1 MGDTSYEYAGEELA
15 NFSIVVNWKTYW
27 SSTILPYLGKYIL
40 EVGAGIGSSTK
51 ILSSMSSAET
61 WLCLE
66 PDPGNIEILKNEK
79 RAGDIPA
86 YCEFRQGGLTA
97 LRENDHFDSILYID
111 VLEHIEDD
119 EKEILLASEHLLENG
134 HLIILAPAYPF
145 LFSEFDKAI
154 GHYRRYSRGMF
165 ADNYADSL
173 HRVSIRYLDSVG
185 LLTSLGNRFLLRSSL
200 PTKEQLAFW
209 DRYLI
214 PLSRVTDWIV
224 RYRFGRSIL
233 AIYQKVP

>member
-66 PDPGNIEILKNEK
+66 PDPV
-79 RAGDIPA
+79 
-86 YCEFRQGGLTA
+86 
-97 LRENDHFDSILYID
+97 RENDHFDSILYID